1 MIRAAKDL
9 APDQKAVIENLLG
22 RRLTEDETI
31 SVRAIAPPPLS
42 DERRQELTKQLREY
56 FAEVDARRA
65 PVSPQEAADLITEA
79 MRSVRP
85 GFRPLR

>member
-1 MIRAAKDL
+1 MIRTAKYL

-42 DERRQELTKQLREY
+42 DERRQELTAQLREY
-56 FAEVDARRA
+56 FAEVDAQRA
-65 PVSPQEAADLITEA
+65 PVSPPEADDLITEA

-85 GFRPLR
+85 GYRPLR